1 MSFIYLD
8 NKINLKKI
16 FLYGGDDNE
25 SITILLPVLV
35 IVIVCI
41 LISIFYFIFSSKS
54 IYNIITS
61 SQPNIIVSSQ
71 PIINNDVINYNLIDN
86 GVNNITYNNG
96 ENIGFNS
103 ALVSKSTEWDNTK
116 GIFTASSDGF
126 YLINASF
133 FINGKT
139 AGARIALIVNNK
151 LRYIIIESN
160 AITAETLRTY
170 SKVEQ
175 LNKGDILS
183 FKVTSGNGFTVFFG
197 SDIGSHS
204 NITITKLNI
213 NNYYSLNDNG
223 VNNITYNNGENIG
236 FNSALVSKSS
246 EWDNTKGIFT
256 ASSDG
261 VYLINASFFINGK
274 TAGTRIA
281 LIVNNK
287 LRYVVIEANAITTE
301 TLRTYS
307 KVEQLNKGDILS
319 FKVTSG
325 NGFTVFFGSDIGS
338 HSNITITKLN
348 INNYYSLNDNGVNN
362 ITYNNGENIGFN
374 SALVSKSSEWDN
386 AKGIFTASSD
396 GVYLINASFFING
409 KTAGTR
415 IALMVNNKLR
425 YVIIEA
431 NAITAETLRTYSKV
445 EQLSKGDTLT
455 FKVTSGNGFTV
466 FFGSDIGS
474 HSNITFTRLI

>member
-1 MSFIYLD
+1 M
-8 NKINLKKI
+8 
-16 FLYGGDDNE
+16 
-25 SITILLPVLV
+25 
-35 IVIVCI
+35 
-41 LISIFYFIFSSKS
+41 
-54 IYNIITS
+54 
-61 SQPNIIVSSQ
+61 
-71 PIINNDVINYNLIDN
+71 NYNLIDN

-103 ALVSKSTEWDNTK
+103 ALVSKSSEWDNIK
-116 GIFTASSDGF
+116 GVFTASSDGV
-126 YLINASF
+126 YLINTSF

-139 AGARIALIVNNK
+139 DGTRIALMVNNK
-151 LRYIIIESN
+151 LRYVIIEAN

-175 LNKGDILS
+175 LNKGDTLT
-183 FKVTSGNGFTVFFG
+183 FKVTSRNGFTVFFG

-223 VNNITYNNGENIG
+223 VNNIIYNNGENIG

-246 EWDNTKGIFT
+246 EWDNIKGVFT

-274 TAGTRIA
+274 TSGTRI
-281 LIVNNK
+281 
-287 LRYVVIEANAITTE
+287 
-301 TLRTYS
+301 S
-307 KVEQLNKGDILS
+307 
-319 FKVTSG
+319 
-325 NGFTVFFGSDIGS
+325 
-338 HSNITITKLN
+338 
-348 INNYYSLNDNGVNN
+348 
-362 ITYNNGENIGFN
+362 
-374 SALVSKSSEWDN
+374 
-386 AKGIFTASSD
+386 
-396 GVYLINASFFING
+396 
-409 KTAGTR
+409 
-415 IALMVNNKLR
+415 LMVNNKLR

-466 FFGSDIGS
+466 FFGNDIGS
-474 HSNITFTRLI
+474 HSNITFTKLS